1 VLAYDLKAANHCA
14 GDQAILSLVLAV
26 SEQARLFYQ
35 RTAPLIA
42 DNNIRR
48 YFIELEL
55 LHQQAATFAAA
66 ENTKVASDQD
76 VNAICQWYKDNS
88 AEPESEPEQQTW
100 LAELPQQLRWQ
111 LGTFKRL
118 NRGLTQPDN
127 ARALANLTAGL
138 QIVTDQL
145 CPLLLRI
152 K

>member
-1 VLAYDLKAANHCA
+1 MLAYDLKAANHCA

-26 SEQARLFYQ
+26 SEQARKFYQ
-35 RTAPLIA
+35 RTAPFID

-55 LHQQAATFAAA
+55 LHQQAESFAAA
-66 ENTKVASDQD
+66 ENTKVATDQD
-76 VNAICQWYKDNS
+76 VNAICQWYRDYS
-88 AEPESEPEQQTW
+88 TEPEQEEQTW

-111 LGTFKRL
+111 LGAFKRL

-127 ARALANLTAGL
+127 AKAVANLTAGL

>member
-1 VLAYDLKAANHCA
+1 MLAYDLKAANHCA

-55 LHQQAATFAAA
+55 LHQQAASFTAA
-66 ENTKVASDQD
+66 ENTKVATDQD
-76 VNAICQWYKDNS
+76 INAICQWYKDYS
-88 AEPESEPEQQTW
+88 AEAEHERDEQRW

-118 NRGLTQPDN
+118 NRGLTEPSN
-127 ARALANLTAGL
+127 AKAVANLTAGL

-145 CPLLLRI
+145 CPLLLKI